1 MTKIAAIIATLLLAA
16 SSAFAA
22 GGTAGGNTQFGD
34 LGTVTIGTPSMSL
47 KPSKNVTV
55 NYTSSATQAQSGG
68 VNLNGVVAYSISAYH
83 ATGSKSFGS
92 SSGDTKIFMK
102 DGTGVLPEVAPT
114 VAGESCAGYQTGWT
128 AM

>member
-1 MTKIAAIIATLLLAA
+1 MNKIVATIAMLLFTAA
-16 SSAFAA
+16 SAFAA
-22 GGTAGGNTQFGD
+22 GTPNTQVDFAD
-34 LGTVTIGTPSMSL
+34 NGTTTMGTPSMSL

-55 NYTSSATQAQSGG
+55 SYQSSVTQAQSGT
-68 VNLNGVVAYSISAYH
+68 NLLPGVVAYSISSSH

-102 DGTGVLPEVAPT
+102 DGTGVSPETAP
-114 VAGESCAGYQTGWT
+114 VKAGDSASGYQATGWT